1 MTIPLLMM
9 KLSFLAPKTTFQRL
23 FLGASLRRRFGLGPF
38 GLSGGFHG
46 PWMAMGGYPQLSS
59 ISNDGIVQSPA
70 IFGDSTIYD
79 IYGNPDI
86 RKIYENPTLGAA
98 PIDYGIAS

>member
-46 PWMAMGGYPQLSS
+46 PWMAMEGTPSDHPFRTMGLS
-59 ISNDGIVQSPA
+59 IHQP
-70 IFGDSTIYD
+70 F
-79 IYGNPDI
+79 
-86 RKIYENPTLGAA
+86 L
-98 PIDYGIAS
+98 GIALYL